1 MNRENQTSADL
12 QREIDAD
19 RDRIE
24 EKLHAIQER
33 MSPGQMVDELIT
45 YARNSGGADYLR
57 NLGSALKT
65 NPIPVAL
72 MGVSIAWLMA
82 NSSDGSAGG
91 KQDAAD
97 EAAEYPLATVT
108 GSVRRVSPAQDDFGQ
123 RYSHFTDEAGSRF
136 RALTDEMG
144 SRAGHFVDQSGKI
157 YRGFADATGK
167 QVHDIRDEAG
177 TLFDEASGWASASWR
192 QLSSSADKLQA
203 TIADTGR
210 KLAEGSMTAGQ
221 TVRDQS
227 ARLNETLSRLFR
239 DQPLVGGALAFA
251 AGAAAGAALPH
262 TSSEDEAMGE
272 ASDAIRGSVAAKAGE
287 VADRAG
293 NMAADIYG
301 KAGAAVSDIHDAAKE
316 RIVEEAQAYQ
326 RADEGN
332 NPASRP
338 H

>member
-1 MNRENQTSADL
+1 MTRENQNSADL

-33 MSPGQMVDELIT
+33 MSAGQMIDELIS
-45 YARNSGGADYLR
+45 YARNSGGADYLQ

-82 NSSDGSAGG
+82 NPSNGSAGG
-91 KQDAAD
+91 KTSAAD
-97 EAAEYPLATVT
+97 EVVEYPLAMVA
-108 GSVRRVSPAQDDFGQ
+108 GSVRRVSPAEEDFGQ
-123 RYSHFTDEAGSRF
+123 RYSHFSDEAGSRF

-144 SRAGHFVDQSGKI
+144 RRAGHFVDQSGKT
-157 YRGFADATGK
+157 YRGFADAAGK

-192 QLSSSADKLQA
+192 QLSSSADRLQT

-227 ARLNETLSRLFR
+227 ARLNETLSKLFS

-251 AGAAAGAALPH
+251 AGAAVGAALPH
-262 TSSEDEAMGE
+262 TPSEDKAMGE
-272 ASDAIRGSVAAKAGE
+272 ASDAIRDTVAAKAGE
-287 VADRAG
+287 AVDRAG
-293 NMAADIYG
+293 NVAADVYG
-301 KAGAAVSDIHDAAKE
+301 KAGAVVSDVHAAAKE
-316 RIVEEAQAYQ
+316 RIAEEAQAYQ
-326 RADEGN
+326 HTDDGN
-332 NPASRP
+332 RPASQP